1 MEMEAE
7 QNDDESYYL
16 SNSPARRGMVQMNNK
31 NTLNNK
37 ASALSSNPSN
47 FGLAERDTLTIAG
60 NQQNQQYSN
69 NQH

>member
-16 SNSPARRGMVQMNNK
+16 SNSPARRGVALANNK

-37 ASALSSNPSN
+37 SSALSNNPSS
-47 FGLAERDTLTIAG
+47 FGQADRDNLTIVQAG
-60 NQQNQQYSN
+60 N
-69 NQH
+69 